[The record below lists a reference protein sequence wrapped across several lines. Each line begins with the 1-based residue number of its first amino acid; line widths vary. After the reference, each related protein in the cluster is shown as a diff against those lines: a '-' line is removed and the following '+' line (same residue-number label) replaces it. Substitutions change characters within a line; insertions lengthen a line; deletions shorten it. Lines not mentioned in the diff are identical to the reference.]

1 MGNKMAER
9 TAINIG
15 VWYQRQVVDLAV
27 PVAVTLP
34 RLQQL
39 LIAVFKELGIGL
51 PENWQLSI
59 KNKRLNLSEDVPLSA
74 YPVGNGDQFEIEV
87 GK

>member
-1 MGNKMAER
+1 MTEG

-15 VWYQRQVVDLAV
+15 VWYQGQVVDLAI
-27 PVAVTLP
+27 PVAVTLS
-34 RLQQL
+34 RLEQL
-39 LIAVFKELGIGL
+39 LSAVFKELGVNL
-51 PENWQLSI
+51 PANWQLRI
-59 KNKRLNLSEDVPLSA
+59 KNKTVSLSENVPLSA